1 MTHSNTRRWLAV
13 SSLLLV
19 PAADAAAPGQSVPRA
34 MPVIQLAAAA
44 PASAE
49 QADTRA
55 ARRLDHTDAYRL
67 ALLELKGHL
76 GIARALLQ
84 IRAPG
89 ADYHM
94 GGPVRTIFES
104 IEGELDDRSAPFTND
119 VLVQLERA
127 MDANPQAALT
137 AINSAAAAADGS
149 FAQTGPLTAESA
161 LALSE
166 VLLREAVQ
174 RYADSVTGNEV
185 VDAPGY
191 RTGRG
196 LVLQAE
202 ALVRHSSGIKGRPGQ
217 DALVAAVVL
226 IRQAWPGVQPPPIVF
241 DPESVAGRLEAA
253 MAAMNALQ

>member
-1 MTHSNTRRWLAV
+1 MTQSNTQRWLAL

-19 PAADAAAPGQSVPRA
+19 PAADATQSVPRA
-34 MPVIQLAAAA
+34 TPVIQLAEAA
-44 PASAE
+44 PTSAE
-49 QADTRA
+49 QADARIA
-55 ARRLDHTDAYRL
+55 ARLDRTDAYRL

-76 GIARALLQ
+76 GIARALVQ

-94 GGPVRTIFES
+94 GGPVRTIFDR
-104 IEGELDDRSAPFTND
+104 IEGELDDRSAPLTND

-127 MDANPQAALT
+127 MDAHPQAALA
-137 AINSAAAAADGS
+137 AINSAAAAVDGS

-166 VLLREAVQ
+166 LLLREAVQ
-174 RYADSVTGNEV
+174 RYADSVTDNEV
-185 VDAPGY
+185 VDAAGY

-202 ALVRHSSGIKGRPGQ
+202 ALVRHSSGIKGQPGQ

-253 MAAMNALQ
+253 VAAMDALQ